1 MKNYFFVLCSFIL
14 LSGVC
19 IKATS
24 DHSSALGG
32 IVDVDAENPGIK
44 AAADYV
50 VSAANTNNCNGLCS
64 SLKREGKLQ
73 LVKILS
79 AKTQVVAG
87 VMYNLELLL
96 EDENGHQVIF
106 NTSVWS
112 RPWLAGRNDGTD
124 HANQI
129 TKFHY
134 EYVNP

>member
-1 MKNYFFVLCSFIL
+1 MKKYFIALCSFL
-14 LSGVC
+14 VLSGVC
-19 IKATS
+19 MEATS
-24 DHSSALGG
+24 DHGGLAGG
-32 IVDVDAENPGIK
+32 IMEVDAEDPGIK

-50 VSAANTNNCNGLCS
+50 VSAANTNSCNGLCS
-64 SLKREGKLQ
+64 SLNRGGELK

-96 EDENGHQVIF
+96 EDENGQQVIF

-112 RPWLAGRNDGTD
+112 RPWLAGRNDGED

-129 TKFHY
+129 TKFRY